1 MVRKNSGKKVVV
13 ISEGIVQRKRISFKE
28 YVKDKENVELIVDW
42 IFLPVKF
49 KTYGLLLTDGNEE
62 YRISYTI
69 RAEVMDKIFDTFN
82 IRIGKNYEGKIL
94 VLKKKGKIVTIE
106 EGDEKARYI
115 WVSGKGWRL
124 EIEEKDDI
132 PF

>member
-13 ISEGIVQRKRISFKE
+13 ISEGIAQRKRISFKE
-28 YVKDKENVELIVDW
+28 YAKDKENVELIVDW

-62 YRISYTI
+62 YRISYTV

-106 EGDEKARYI
+106 EGDEEARYI